1 MIRKQIY
8 IDAGNERFLKQR
20 ALELGVTEAE
30 VVRKALTAA
39 EERAVSDKRL
49 EALEDILTYI
59 REHRM
64 RDVPQTGW
72 RFNREEMYEE
82 RMDELERR
90 RASQTA
96 HAGI

>member
-96 HAGI
+96 HAGV